1 MDEDADGKL
10 PFGLDKIIII
20 HEDALPLSASVCSSA
35 VRLRAP
41 SGMLRTNC
49 IETSRIRPAKT

>member
-35 VRLRAP
+35 VRLRAL
-41 SGMLRTNC
+41 SGILRTNC